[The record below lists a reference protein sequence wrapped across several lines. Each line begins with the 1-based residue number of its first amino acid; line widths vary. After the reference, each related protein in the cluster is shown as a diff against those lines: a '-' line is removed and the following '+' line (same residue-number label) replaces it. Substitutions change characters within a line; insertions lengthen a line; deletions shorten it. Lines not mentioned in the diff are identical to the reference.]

1 MHTWEILGLPV
12 YQYCPRFPV
21 WNSTKCWGLDLKFHI
36 FITQSTRI
44 EDNTRV
50 LLPFLDYIF
59 VLYRTSKFW
68 FCSTGSRTI
77 SSYWYLW
84 FQKSSNTGKQER
96 LEWCLAKFSVSYL
109 IWSKLKLLKRPAS
122 KTIAEVNGTR
132 AELSW
137 VLYISWFQ
145 LFSRLHLKLS
155 R

>member
-59 VLYRTSKFW
+59 VLHRTSKFW
-68 FCSTGSRTI
+68 FCSSGSRTI

-84 FQKSSNTGKQER
+84 FQKSSNTRKTGKAWVVFG
-96 LEWCLAKFSVSYL
+96 LIFSFLFDMIKAKTFKKTSFQNYS
-109 IWSKLKLLKRPAS
+109 WSKRYK
-122 KTIAEVNGTR
+122 
-132 AELSW
+132 
-137 VLYISWFQ
+137 
-145 LFSRLHLKLS
+145 SRTFMGPLHIMIPTFFKITS
-155 R
+155 